1 VTKES
6 SFLGIGWG
14 FEESIGVN
22 LDSDGRIQTARY
34 EESVRQS
41 IWIILSTAKGER
53 LMRRNFGC
61 GIHDL
66 VFSSRNASI
75 KGDITNSV
83 REALVNFEP
92 RINLR
97 NVEIRENGGRLDINI
112 SYEVITT
119 NNVFN
124 LVYPFYMESGSYE
137 HNL

>member
-1 VTKES
+1 MTKER

-14 FEESIGVN
+14 FNTDEESKGIN
-22 LDSDGRIQTARY
+22 LDSEGRIKTARY

-41 IWIILSTAKGER
+41 IWIILSTARGER
-53 LMRRNFGC
+53 LMRQNFGC

-66 VFSSRNASI
+66 VFSSSNASV

-83 REALVNFEP
+83 RKALVNFEP
-92 RINLR
+92 RIRLR
-97 NVEIRENGGRLDINI
+97 NIEIQENGVRMNINI

-124 LVYPFYMESGSYE
+124 LVYPFYVQDGAE
-137 HNL
+137 

>member
-1 VTKES
+1 MTKQS

-14 FEESIGVN
+14 FDIGEASKGIN
-22 LDSDGRIQTARY
+22 LNSDGRIQTARY

-53 LMRRNFGC
+53 LMRQNFGC

-66 VFSSRNASI
+66 VFSSNTASI
-75 KGDITNSV
+75 KGDITNFV
-83 REALVNFEP
+83 RKALVNFEP

-97 NVEIRENGGRLDINI
+97 NIEIQEDGGRLNINI

-124 LVYPFYMESGSYE
+124 LVYPFYMESGSS
-137 HNL
+137 